1 MFHKVSYNQGFCS
14 LLGLGT
20 VLKKKSQYLA
30 DRAGYCD
37 FAFCYMCL
45 FDAFFYRLQNI
56 VENLIG
62 VAEGDEI
69 TLKLR
74 WADVDATVQH
84 VAEIAGETLLVAL
97 LGVLEVAHRLV
108 VEEHCEH
115 RAYVVHLD
123 ALAFYYLLKTGEESV
138 AALFQEFVNARFAQL
153 LQGFVACCHR
163 YRVAAQGACLINWT
177 FWCQNTHD
185 VGSTSEGCGR
195 ESATNYLSNGSHI
208 RRDVESLLGTAI
220 RETETGDDFIE
231 DQDGAMLPG
240 YLAGCLDKL
249 TGWRNYTH
257 VAGYRFDDERS
268 YLVAI
273 LSEILLQ
280 SLGIIVGQ
288 YHGILGETGWYSG

>member
-1 MFHKVSYNQGFCS
+1 
-14 LLGLGT
+14 
-20 VLKKKSQYLA
+20 
-30 DRAGYCD
+30 
-37 FAFCYMCL
+37 MCL
-45 FDAFFYRLQNI
+45 FDTLFYRLQYV

-62 VAEGDEI
+62 VAEGDEVA
-69 TLKLR
+69 LKLR
-74 WADVDATVQH
+74 WTYVDATIQH
-84 VAEIAGETLLVAL
+84 VAEVAGETFLVAL
-97 LGVLEVAHRLV
+97 LGVLEVTDRLV
-108 VEEHCEH
+108 VEEHREH
-115 RAYVVHLD
+115 RAHVVHLD

-185 VGSTSEGCGR
+185 VGSTSEGCRR
-195 ESATNYLSNGSHI
+195 EAATNNLSYGGHI
-208 RRDVESLLGTAI
+208 RSDAESLLGTAI
-220 RETETGDDFIE
+220 RETETGDNFIE

-257 VAGYRFDDERS
+257 VAGYRFDDECS

-273 LSEILLQ
+273 LGEILLQ
-280 SLGIIVGQ
+280 SLGIIVWKH
-288 YHGILGETGWYSG
+288 HGILGETGWYSG